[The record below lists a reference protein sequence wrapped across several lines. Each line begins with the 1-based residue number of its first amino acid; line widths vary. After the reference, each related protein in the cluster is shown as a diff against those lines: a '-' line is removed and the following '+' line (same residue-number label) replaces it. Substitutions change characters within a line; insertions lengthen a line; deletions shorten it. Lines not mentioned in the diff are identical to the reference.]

1 MIIAIDGPAA
11 SGKGTI
17 ASKLAGYFNL
27 GYLDTGILYR
37 AVALQMLQGGINIED
52 PQYAE
57 KIARE
62 FTTSF
67 IDKKNIRTEAVSV
80 LASKIAALP
89 GVRHELLHYQKS
101 FAKNPGPDKQGAILD
116 GRDIGTIVCPNA
128 DFKIFITADLKIRA
142 KRRWKQL
149 LQSDQTVIYSDI
161 LEELRSRDERDTCR
175 EEAPLV
181 PASGSMLIDTSDMT
195 IDVAFDVAKNA
206 ISSQNI

>member
-1 MIIAIDGPAA
+1 
-11 SGKGTI
+11 
-17 ASKLAGYFNL
+17 
-27 GYLDTGILYR
+27 
-37 AVALQMLQGGINIED
+37 MLQGGINIDD
-52 PQYAE
+52 PKCAE

-62 FTTSF
+62 FTVSF

-80 LASKIAALP
+80 LASKIAAFP

-101 FAKNPGPDKQGAILD
+101 FAKNPGPDKYGAILD

-161 LEELRSRDERDTCR
+161 LEELRSRDERDRSR

-181 PASGSMLIDTSDMT
+181 PAAGSMLIDTSDMT
-195 IDVAFDVAKNA
+195 VDVAFDVAKNA
-206 ISSQNI
+206 ILSQNI